1 MTNSAK
7 DNPDPRVLYADII
20 DLPHWDSPAHP
31 RMSLRD
37 RAAQFAPF
45 SALTGYG
52 DAIKESVRL
61 NESLYEEN
69 EEEEWGDTTFIAKN
83 DDITD

>member
-1 MTNSAK
+1 MT
-7 DNPDPRVLYADII
+7 DNYDDII
-20 DLPHWDSPAHP
+20 QLPHPVSKNHP
-31 RMSLRD
+31 PMTMKN
-37 RAAQFAPF
+37 RAAKFAPF

-69 EEEEWGDTTFIAKN
+69 EEEEWGEYYSAS
-83 DDITD
+83 DDIL

>member
-1 MTNSAK
+1 MT
-7 DNPDPRVLYADII
+7 DNYDDII
-20 DLPHWDSPAHP
+20 QLPHPVSKNHP
-31 RMSLRD
+31 PMPMKN

-61 NESLYEEN
+61 NEAQYEES
-69 EEEEWGDTTFIAKN
+69 EEEEWNQYDINQT
-83 DDITD
+83 DDIKD

>member
-1 MTNSAK
+1 MT
-7 DNPDPRVLYADII
+7 DNYDDII
-20 DLPHWDSPAHP
+20 QLPHPVSKNHP
-31 RMSLRD
+31 PMPMKN

-61 NESLYEEN
+61 NESQYEES
-69 EEEEWGDTTFIAKN
+69 EEEEWEDTTFIAKN

>member
-1 MTNSAK
+1 MT
-7 DNPDPRVLYADII
+7 DNYDDII
-20 DLPHWDSPAHP
+20 QLPHPVSKNHP
-31 RMSLRD
+31 PMPMKN

-69 EEEEWGDTTFIAKN
+69 EEEEWGEYYSAS
-83 DDITD
+83 DDIL

>member
-1 MTNSAK
+1 MT
-7 DNPDPRVLYADII
+7 DNYDDII
-20 DLPHWDSPAHP
+20 QLPHPVSKNHP
-31 RMSLRD
+31 PMPMKN

-61 NESLYEEN
+61 NESQYEET
-69 EEEEWGDTTFIAKN
+69 EDEEWEEYYSAS
-83 DDITD
+83 DDIL

>member
-1 MTNSAK
+1 MT
-7 DNPDPRVLYADII
+7 DNYDDII
-20 DLPHWDSPAHP
+20 QLPHPVSKNHSPMP
-31 RMSLRD
+31 MKN

-61 NESLYEEN
+61 NEAQYEES
-69 EEEEWGDTTFIAKN
+69 EEEEWNQYDINQT
-83 DDITD
+83 DDIKD

>member
-1 MTNSAK
+1 MPMKN
-7 DNPDPRVLYADII
+7 
-20 DLPHWDSPAHP
+20 
-31 RMSLRD
+31 

>member
-1 MTNSAK
+1 MT
-7 DNPDPRVLYADII
+7 DNYDDII
-20 DLPHWDSPAHP
+20 QLPHPVSKNHP
-31 RMSLRD
+31 PMPMKN

-45 SALTGYG
+45 SALTGYS

>member
-1 MTNSAK
+1 MT
-7 DNPDPRVLYADII
+7 DNYDDII
-20 DLPHWDSPAHP
+20 QLPHPVSKNHP
-31 RMSLRD
+31 PMPMKN

>member
-1 MTNSAK
+1 MT
-7 DNPDPRVLYADII
+7 DNYDDII
-20 DLPHWDSPAHP
+20 QLPHPVSKNHP
-31 RMSLRD
+31 PMPMKN

-61 NESLYEEN
+61 NESQYEEN

>member
-1 MTNSAK
+1 MT
-7 DNPDPRVLYADII
+7 DNYDDII
-20 DLPHWDSPAHP
+20 QLPHPVSKNHP
-31 RMSLRD
+31 PMSMKN

-52 DAIKESVRL
+52 DAIKESVRM
-61 NESLYEEN
+61 NEAQYEES

>member
-1 MTNSAK
+1 MT
-7 DNPDPRVLYADII
+7 DNYDDII
-20 DLPHWDSPAHP
+20 QLPHPVSKNHP
-31 RMSLRD
+31 PMPMKN

-61 NESLYEEN
+61 NESQYEET

>member
-1 MTNSAK
+1 MT
-7 DNPDPRVLYADII
+7 DNYDDII
-20 DLPHWDSPAHP
+20 QLPHPVSKNHP
-31 RMSLRD
+31 PMPMKN

-52 DAIKESVRL
+52 DAIKESVHL